1 MTKKRSR
8 FLFALFTIIL
18 VILLVA
24 TFVNFTYPFSINGK
38 YYSYSSFVS
47 NIKLGEDI
55 SDSYRIVYRAEL
67 PDDNISDYNYD
78 ELKRS
83 TKEKLAD
90 IVKSEGYKDVAVT
103 EYSEGEENYI
113 AVTIGNILS
122 IDDENSIKNLIGD
135 PAAISFS
142 MSNDV
147 EEAFAGA
154 SDVKNVT
161 SGSQYNANTGEN
173 YYYVGIEFKDAQKIA
188 DATEGGGTLYIF
200 LGDTLAFGNGI
211 TIENAIT
218 NGFFAINLGSSDNYT
233 PTLEDAN
240 TYANRIRTG
249 LLPLSLTQIDG
260 GRITPTYGV
269 GSDILLSIAMVVF
282 AVAVFAYLIIKYK
295 HMGWISIFN
304 LLFFVVISLFLLQSI
319 PYVHINFSGIIGI
332 MLAFLIAVEGLVS
345 ILEKAKSH
353 YQNDNKL
360 FIAFKLSQKECLSK
374 ILVTNILFA
383 ITGLICLF
391 MPSMAVQS
399 FGWAIFVMSFVSVF
413 CSLVLMR
420 LFIKMYLPFNST
432 DGKKLNFHKGG
443 KNA

>member
-78 ELKRS
+78 ELKCS

-269 GSDILLSIAMVVF
+269 GSDILISIAMVVF

-295 HMGWISIFN
+295 HMGWISSFI